1 MAIDK
6 IKRDGK
12 DYQPIYAENGVTV
25 NGVIITQ
32 NGSGTCADGAANSFT
47 SKITCDA
54 DVKTLDVNDVNLE
67 YSDDVCHFTVEFAH
81 EAGCTFDLDS
91 DYVMDQVSNAADES
105 LGWLYENEWAVGII
119 YVIAGPLIALFGAAW
134 FPYIVAAIVAIFFI
148 GTTCMISLSAGW
160 MATTTGTAVTCSVAV
175 VLGIIAGCVVRR
187 NFKLMLGLLGLIS
200 GFFSGSLLFALISG
214 MSGWNAI
221 WGFWVISAVMA
232 IIGCVATIYLGMPVV
247 MVATSMVGSYL
258 FMRPY
263 VKTTS
268 ISLEIIGLRKTICTR
283 RSSTNKLGK

>member
-1 MAIDK
+1 M
-6 IKRDGK
+6 
-12 DYQPIYAENGVTV
+12 
-25 NGVIITQ
+25 
-32 NGSGTCADGAANSFT
+32 
-47 SKITCDA
+47 
-54 DVKTLDVNDVNLE
+54 
-67 YSDDVCHFTVEFAH
+67 
-81 EAGCTFDLDS
+81 
-91 DYVMDQVSNAADES
+91 
-105 LGWLYENEWAVGII
+105 
-119 YVIAGPLIALFGAAW
+119 FGAAW
-134 FPYIVAAIVAIFFI
+134 FPYIVAAIVAIFCI

-258 FMRPY
+258 FMRSWTLFFPGHY
-263 VKTTS
+263 PSEAELVESKGEDALDMDAIFWVFIGIFAVS
-268 ISLEIIGLRKTICTR
+268 FAGSLCYQCKYAKRHEMLEENFSRQ
-283 RSSTNKLGK
+283 